1 MQTIIRGTEA
11 IALAAALG
19 VTLCKYADPIEN
31 AREGLTVE
39 EATEIA
45 REDASLIWLAIE
57 DDTEESC
64 VFGETVETF
73 DDAWRRVAAFDDA
86 ETFGSE
92 RWS

>member
-19 VTLCKYADPIEN
+19 VTLRKYADPIEN

-45 REDASLIWLAIE
+45 REDAGLIWLSVE
-57 DDTEESC
+57 DE
-64 VFGETVETF
+64 
-73 DDAWRRVAAFDDA
+73 AAPDFDDA

>member
-45 REDASLIWLAIE
+45 REDAGLIWLSV
-57 DDTEESC
+57 DDE
-64 VFGETVETF
+64 
-73 DDAWRRVAAFDDA
+73 AAPDFDDA
-86 ETFGSE
+86 ETFGRE
-92 RWS
+92 VWS